1 MGLMKGGA
9 PIEQQ
14 VQETA
19 MTAEQQRE
27 LKNGM
32 ILVKLRRWW
41 RIFCL
46 AMFVIYTVVGI
57 VQSFGTDQSIIGII
71 ALYAIGWGLLYAI
84 FLYLFLYI
92 LAFRVL
98 QVFFYLRDLFGG
110 NKETRL

>member
-19 MTAEQQRE
+19 MSAEQQRE
-27 LKNGM
+27 LKNGL
-32 ILVKLRRWW
+32 ILVRLRRYW
-41 RIFCL
+41 RIFCI
-46 AMFVIYTVVGI
+46 AMFVIGSVVTSINAISTG
-57 VQSFGTDQSIIGII
+57 GSIIGSIV
-71 ALYAIGWGLLYAI
+71 LCAIGWGVSYVLVLYI
-84 FLYLFLYI
+84 FLYF

-98 QVFFYLRDLFGG
+98 QVFFYLKDLFGG